1 MDQLRKLL
9 STLDLRQRIT
19 IGVVAIAVFASIFG
33 LSHWRTESDFKPLY
47 TSLAPEDAALVIQK
61 LKEAGSDY
69 RVSEN
74 GTSVLAPSAR
84 VPELRLEL
92 AAAGVPR
99 TGRIGYELFDKTNL
113 GATEFAE
120 HLNYH
125 RALEGELERSI
136 GSLSAVDQARVHLTF
151 PRESVFLDSR
161 EPAKASV
168 LLKLRP
174 GAQLSAQN
182 IAAVTNL
189 VGSAVEG
196 LAPEAVTVMDMR
208 GNLLNR
214 PHRDLNGDAPS
225 EATLEYRQKVE
236 NDLLAKIN
244 ATLEPLLGSDRF
256 RAGISVD
263 CDFTSGEQSE
273 ETLDPN
279 KSVMLASQKT
289 EEQTGGSLASGQ
301 PGTASTLPRPTSR
314 PGSSGSGLSRRTENI
329 QFESSRVVRH
339 VKLAQ
344 GTIKR
349 MSISILVAHDVHME
363 GTGKKAKRVVTPP
376 PPETLKAIHELVAAV
391 TGFSTE
397 RGDQLVIES
406 LPFDASHDID
416 PGMGAPAPAPV
427 DTRVPSFLRPFFPSF
442 DLLLTAVAA
451 LAGVL
456 VLAIG
461 LLFVLLKGKSKSAE
475 IEEKVELAKT
485 LTAEEVRAQIE
496 AEFANKKALQD
507 AHQVQEEREML
518 NNMNIQVNTTKKAE
532 VLVRHLRDN
541 VTKDS
546 EATSNVLRS
555 WLNGTE
561 GH

>member
-9 STLDLRQRIT
+9 SSLNLRQRIT
-19 IGVVAIAVFASIFG
+19 IGAVAIAVFASLFG
-33 LSHWRTESDFKPLY
+33 LSHWHKESDFKPLY

-69 RVSEN
+69 RVSES

-214 PHRDLNGDAPS
+214 PHHDLNGEAPS
-225 EATLEYRQKVE
+225 EATLEYRQKLE
-236 NDLLAKIN
+236 NDILAKVN
-244 ATLEPLLGSDRF
+244 ATLEPLLGPDRF
-256 RAGISVD
+256 RAGVSID
-263 CDFTSGEQSE
+263 CDFTTGEQSE

-289 EEQTGGSLASGQ
+289 EEQTGGSLPHFRGLRRA
-301 PGTASTLPRPTSR
+301 PGPA
-314 PGSSGSGLSRRTENI
+314 
-329 QFESSRVVRH
+329 
-339 VKLAQ
+339 
-344 GTIKR
+344 
-349 MSISILVAHDVHME
+349 
-363 GTGKKAKRVVTPP
+363 
-376 PPETLKAIHELVAAV
+376 
-391 TGFSTE
+391 
-397 RGDQLVIES
+397 
-406 LPFDASHDID
+406 
-416 PGMGAPAPAPV
+416 APAFPGEPKIFSMSRAGSCA
-427 DTRVPSFLRPFFPSF
+427 TSSWRRGPSSACRSRSWSRTKFTWKARGRKPGVSLLLRPRKP
-442 DLLLTAVAA
+442 
-451 LAGVL
+451 
-456 VLAIG
+456 
-461 LLFVLLKGKSKSAE
+461 
-475 IEEKVELAKT
+475 
-485 LTAEEVRAQIE
+485 
-496 AEFANKKALQD
+496 
-507 AHQVQEEREML
+507 
-518 NNMNIQVNTTKKAE
+518 
-532 VLVRHLRDN
+532 
-541 VTKDS
+541 
-546 EATSNVLRS
+546 
-555 WLNGTE
+555 
-561 GH
+561 

>member
-19 IGVVAIAVFASIFG
+19 IGVVAAAVFASILG
-33 LSHWRTESDFKPLY
+33 LSHWRKESDFKPLY

-92 AAAGVPR
+92 AASGVPR

-113 GATEFAE
+113 GATEFTE
-120 HLNYH
+120 NLNYH

-151 PRESVFLDSR
+151 SRESVFLESR

-196 LAPEAVTVMDMR
+196 LEPEAVTVMDMR

-214 PHRDLNGDAPS
+214 PHHNLNSDAPS
-225 EATLEYRQKVE
+225 DASLEYRQRIE
-236 NDLLAKIN
+236 NELLAKVN
-244 ATLEPLLGSDRF
+244 ATLEPLLGPDRF
-256 RAGISVD
+256 RAGVSVD

-301 PGTASTLPRPTSR
+301 PGTASTLPRPASR

-329 QFESSRVVRH
+329 QFQTSRVVRH

-344 GTIKR
+344 GAIKR
-349 MSISILVAHDVHME
+349 MSISILVAHAVHME
-363 GTGKKAKRVVTPP
+363 GTGSKAKRVVTPP
-376 PPETLKAIHELVAAV
+376 APETLKAIHELVAAV

-406 LPFDASHDID
+406 LPFEASRDMN
-416 PGMGAPAPAPV
+416 PGMGTPPPA
-427 DTRVPSFLRPFFPSF
+427 DTRVPSILRPYFPSF
-442 DLLLTAVAA
+442 SVLITAVAA
-451 LAGVL
+451 LAGIL
-456 VLAIG
+456 VLAMG
-461 LLFVLLKGKSKSAE
+461 LLLVLLKGKSKPAVASSPVESAKALPKE
-475 IEEKVELAKT
+475 QAPSRVAVEPAD
-485 LTAEEVRAQIE
+485 Q
-496 AEFANKKALQD
+496 KALQD
-507 AHQVQEEREML
+507 AQTQKEDREL
-518 NNMNIQVNTTKKAE
+518 LASMNVQVNTTKKAE
-532 VLVRHLRDN
+532 VLVRHLREN

-546 EATSNVLRS
+546 EGTSNVLRT
-555 WLNGTE
+555 WLSGSENR
-561 GH
+561 